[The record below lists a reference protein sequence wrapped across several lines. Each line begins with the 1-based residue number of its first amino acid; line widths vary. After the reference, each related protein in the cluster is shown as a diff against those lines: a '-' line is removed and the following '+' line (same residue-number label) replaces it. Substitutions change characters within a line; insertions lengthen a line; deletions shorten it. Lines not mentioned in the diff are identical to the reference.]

1 MAASSWSSIGFQG
14 PNSSAGFLSRRNPSS
29 GSPTTSKNI
38 IVFEGLQVSSSSRP
52 GAYRCLRRPL
62 HHHNC
67 NSSSSSS
74 PLKNGKNW
82 HTTSYA
88 ERGIIVACLSGG
100 IDPAAIPLPPSA
112 SSPDSNPLKGW
123 LIGILISAVIPFF
136 RHKLGSFMQIK
147 NAISEVEEVVH
158 GVEKVAEVVDK
169 VAEDIGGKL
178 PAGKLKDAVG
188 VVERAAE
195 KADKDAEALGE
206 IIDKV
211 EEVEETVEEGVES
224 LVELARHQAP
234 AGGT

>member
-1 MAASSWSSIGFQG
+1 MAASSLSSSIGFQG
-14 PNSSAGFLSRRNPSS
+14 PNSSA
-29 GSPTTSKNI
+29 
-38 IVFEGLQVSSSSRP
+38 
-52 GAYRCLRRPL
+52 
-62 HHHNC
+62 
-67 NSSSSSS
+67 
-74 PLKNGKNW
+74 
-82 HTTSYA
+82 
-88 ERGIIVACLSGG
+88 ACLSGG
-100 IDPAAIPLPPSA
+100 IDPAGIPLPPSA
-112 SSPDSNPLKGW
+112 SSPDTYNPLKGW

-169 VAEDIGGKL
+169 AAEEIGGKL

-211 EEVEETVEEGVES
+211 EEVEETVEEGVQS

-234 AGGT
+234 AGGR